1 MKIKNSVPYK
11 SSKTRQYLSF
21 YKVIVCVLI
30 FIFILSCGRESKITK
45 ISGQVFGTAYSVLY
59 YSEDGLNFEAQFDSL
74 FYEINKSMST
84 YQTNSTISK
93 LNRNKN
99 VLVDAHFLKV
109 LETSQE
115 IYKATDGVFD
125 PTIGK
130 LVNAWNF
137 GPEGNIEHLDS
148 MKVDSLMRFVGFNKI
163 NRINRSVLKPKGAY
177 LDFNAIA
184 KGYAV
189 DVIAEFLNGRH
200 IENYLVEIGGEL
212 RANGKNQE
220 KENDWK
226 VGIETPHFDDDRSIL
241 RTVILQNEAMATSG
255 TYRKFKTDDLGNR
268 YAHII
273 DTKTGYPSKTNIL
286 SVSVIAEYCIIADAY
301 ATAFQAMG
309 IERVEAF
316 LKDRPELKVFLII
329 ENESKALETIAFNGF
344 PEE

>member
-1 MKIKNSVPYK
+1 MRIQKSVPYK
-11 SSKTRQYLSF
+11 SAKSPQYLFF
-21 YKVIVCVLI
+21 YRGIVCVLT
-30 FIFILSCGRESKITK
+30 FILILSCVRETKIIK
-45 ISGQVFGTAYSVLY
+45 ISGQVFGTSYSVSY

-84 YQTNSTISK
+84 YQTNSIVSK

-99 VLVDAHFLKV
+99 VLIDAHFLKV
-109 LETSQE
+109 LETSRE

-137 GPEGNIEHLDS
+137 GPEGNIDHLDS
-148 MKVDSLMRFVGFNKI
+148 LKVDSLMRFVGFNKI
-163 NRINRSVLKPKGAY
+163 NRINKSILKPKGIY

-189 DVIAEFLNGRH
+189 DVIAEFLNGEH
-200 IENYLVEIGGEL
+200 IENYLVELGGEL
-212 RANGKNQE
+212 RANGKNPE
-220 KENDWK
+220 KGRDWK
-226 VGIETPHFDDDRSIL
+226 VGIETPHFDENQSIL

-255 TYRKFKTDDLGNR
+255 TYRKFRTDHLGNR

-286 SVSVIAEYCIIADAY
+286 SVSVIAEYCMTADAY

-309 IERVEAF
+309 TERVEAF
-316 LKDRPELKVFLII
+316 LRDHPKLKVFLVI
-329 ENESKALETIAFNGF
+329 ENESKALETLAFNGF